1 MTNGSPFGTRPVFVF
16 STPPTPNGDL
26 HLGHVSGPY
35 LGADVF
41 VRFQRMNGV
50 SAWHL
55 TGSDDYQSYVVECAR
70 REGRTPAET
79 AAHHGAEIAQT
90 LRLMDIDVDQYTVTS
105 TDPRYAEGLRAYF
118 AKLVDSGRVAP
129 REDAALFDAQTGD
142 YLYEVDVSGRCP
154 TCDEPAGGNICE
166 ECGEPNSCADL
177 VEPVSGRSPAPPRTG
192 TVTRHSL
199 PLHEFRDEL
208 AAHHDLGRTPKRLRE
223 LAERLLRRERLDVAM
238 THPSDWGVAPADGG
252 DQVIWVWPE
261 MSWGFLHGIA
271 TLGESLGRDWTA
283 GEPSPDWKIVH
294 FFGYDNSFYHSVL
307 YPVLYG
313 LAHPGWRCD
322 IDYHVNEFYL
332 LEDAKFSTS
341 RRHAVWAK
349 DFVGEH
355 NVDAV
360 RFFLAS
366 TRPEGRRTSFRHA
379 AYESVLAD
387 VLVGTWQH
395 WLDDLGARIRADLD
409 GQAPP
414 PVQDSAFGAVLDR
427 RLAALTECLG
437 KDEFSLNRA
446 AEELTGLVEDAVRL
460 RDATGGTAVAEELAA
475 AWLLAHGAAPVMPR
489 FAARLATALGLPAPA
504 TWPAEA
510 GSVPAGTAID
520 LAGQLFFTGAAVA
533 DAQAAAAPVLLPWL
547 RELVVS
553 TVQLADE
560 SGVDTSTLV
569 ELGVGS
575 LHAVALQ
582 FQILEQLDADVTV
595 EELLGDRDVTALAVL
610 LEEKAT
616 PDAVADVTEEVVA
629 C

>member
-1 MTNGSPFGTRPVFVF
+1 MTTGNPFGTRPVFVF

-35 LGADVF
+35 LGADAF
-41 VRFQRMNGV
+41 VRFQRLNGV
-50 SAWHL
+50 DAWHL
-55 TGSDDYQSYVVECAR
+55 TGSDDHQSYVVECAR
-70 REGRTPAET
+70 REGSTPAGT
-79 AAHHGAEIAQT
+79 AAHHGAEIAAT
-90 LRLMDIDVDQYTVTS
+90 LALMDIDVDQYTVTS

-118 AKLVDSGRVAP
+118 ARLAGSGRVAP
-129 REDAALFDAQTGD
+129 REDAALFDAETGD

-177 VEPVSGRSPAPPRTG
+177 TDPRSGRSAAAPRVG

-199 PLHEFRDEL
+199 PLHEFRDDL
-208 AAHHDLGRTPKRLRE
+208 AAHHARGRTPERLRE
-223 LAERLLRRERLDVAM
+223 LAARLMGRERLDVAL
-238 THPSDWGVAPADGG
+238 THPADWGIAPAPGG

-261 MSWGFLHGIA
+261 MSYGFLHGIA
-271 TLGESLGRDWTA
+271 ALGEGLGRDWSA
-283 GEPSPDWKIVH
+283 GSPSADWKIVH
-294 FFGYDNSFYHSVL
+294 FFGYDNSFYHAVL
-307 YPVLYG
+307 YPILYQ
-313 LAHPGWRCD
+313 LAHPDWHCD

-360 RFFLAS
+360 RFFLAG

-379 AYESVLAD
+379 AYESVLTD
-387 VLVGTWQH
+387 VLIGTWQT
-395 WLDDLGARIRADLD
+395 WLDDLGARVRTDHA

-414 PVQDSAFGAVLDR
+414 PGEDTAFRATLER
-427 RLAALTECLG
+427 RRAALTACLG
-437 KDEFSLNRA
+437 QDAFSLNRA
-446 AEELTGLVEDAVRL
+446 AEELTGLVEDAVRHL
-460 RDATGGTAVAEELAA
+460 DDTSGEAVADELAA
-475 AWLLAHGAAPVMPR
+475 AWLLVCGALPVMPR
-489 FAARLATALGLPAPA
+489 FAARLAGALGLPVPT
-504 TWPAEA
+504 TWPER
-510 GSVPAGTAID
+510 VEYLPAGTAID
-520 LAGQLFFTGAAVA
+520 LAGQEFFTTAAP
-533 DAQAAAAPVLLPWL
+533 AAAPVLLAWL

-553 TVQLADE
+553 TVALPDE

-595 EELLGDRDVTALAVL
+595 EELLGDRDVTALARL
-610 LEEKAT
+610 LEDKAT
-616 PDAVADVTEEVVA
+616 PEAVAEVAASASEEVVA